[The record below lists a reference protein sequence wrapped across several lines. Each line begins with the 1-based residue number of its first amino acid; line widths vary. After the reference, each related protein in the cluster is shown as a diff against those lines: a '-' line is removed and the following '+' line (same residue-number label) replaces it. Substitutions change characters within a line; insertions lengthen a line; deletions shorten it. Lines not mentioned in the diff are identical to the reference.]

1 MREEAAYREVGT
13 RTVLVCRNAIILLL
27 GFLTSCRTES
37 QDAAYARVW
46 SLYTSGALS
55 QAADAAGIE
64 AGRYKNSNDRASP
77 WRFRLLQ
84 AEALLAQGKV
94 PDASGLIQDTI
105 SANTKS
111 SQLEVRRLMD
121 QAEAALKSHH
131 PPEAIAIL

>member
-55 QAADAAGIE
+55 QAADSAVVE
-64 AGRYKNSNDRASP
+64 AGKYKNSNDQASF

-94 PDASGLIQDTI
+94 PEASALIHDTVP
-105 SANTKS
+105 ANTQS
-111 SQLEVRRLMD
+111 SQLEVR
-121 QAEAALKSHH
+121 
-131 PPEAIAIL
+131 